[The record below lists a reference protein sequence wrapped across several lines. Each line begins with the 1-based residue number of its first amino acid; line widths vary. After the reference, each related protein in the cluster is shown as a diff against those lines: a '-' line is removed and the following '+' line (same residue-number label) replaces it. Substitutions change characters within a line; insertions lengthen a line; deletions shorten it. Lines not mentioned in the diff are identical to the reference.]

1 MATIAPVIALAERR
15 RVPQPPPDTSPALPP
30 GASPTVRQAHSL
42 GMSEGARKER
52 EWWIEALGPWAA
64 RMWANAH
71 PEMAGAVS

>member
-15 RVPQPPPDTSPALPP
+15 HAPQPPPDASPVLPP

-52 EWWIEALGPWAA
+52 EWWFRVFGPAA
-64 RMWANAH
+64 VEMWKAAH
-71 PEMAGAVS
+71 PETAGAVS